1 MAIDMISE
9 APSLAAS
16 PRISFSHDLTTT
28 NTNTNTNIHD
38 YPQVQEPLFS
48 TSEFDFCVSSSTD
61 TETSSADELFSDGLI
76 RPIQLQEKFV
86 TCSKQTPLSKKTQK
100 LVNSTPPLPQN
111 DQNDQNPKQEI
122 KSEHQKKNSF
132 WGIKRSSSVHCV
144 NSHKKS
150 SSFWSLPL
158 LSRSNSTGSVPN
170 SKKQSTLQLKQI
182 KNSSSVPASYYTYP
196 SAQKPPLRKN
206 YGAAGP
212 NYGNGIRVSP
222 VINVASQNL
231 FGLGSLFR
239 NGKHQ
244 KSKK

>member
-9 APSLAAS
+9 PPSLATS
-16 PRISFSHDLTTT
+16 PRISFSHNLSTT
-28 NTNTNTNIHD
+28 NIQN
-38 YPQVQEPLFS
+38 YPQVQEAGS
-48 TSEFDFCVSSSTD
+48 SSSEFDFCISNSTD
-61 TETSSADELFSDGLI
+61 TETSSADELFSHGLI

-86 TCSKQTPLSKKTQK
+86 TCTKHVPLSKTI
-100 LVNSTPPLPQN
+100 VNSLPPPPIPQN
-111 DQNDQNPKQEI
+111 DQNDHTPKQ
-122 KSEHQKKNSF
+122 QKNHSF

-144 NSHKKS
+144 NSKKS

-170 SKKQSTLQLKQI
+170 SKKQTTLQLKQI
-182 KNSSSVPASYYTYP
+182 KNSSAPTSFYTFP
-196 SAQKPPLRKN
+196 SSQKPPLRKN
-206 YGAAGP
+206 YGAGGA

-222 VINVASQNL
+222 VLNVASQNL

-239 NGKHQ
+239 NGKNK

>member
-9 APSLAAS
+9 APSLATS
-16 PRISFSHDLTTT
+16 PRISFSNDLSAAA
-28 NTNTNTNIHD
+28 NANSHD
-38 YPQVQEPLFS
+38 YPQVQESLS
-48 TSEFDFCVSSSTD
+48 SSSEFDFCISNSTD

-76 RPIQLQEKFV
+76 RPIQLQEKFI
-86 TCSKQTPLSKKTQK
+86 TCSKQVPLSKKTQT
-100 LVNSTPPLPQN
+100 VPPLPQN
-111 DQNDQNPKQEI
+111 DQSSKQEI
-122 KSEHQKKNSF
+122 KSDQQKNHSF

-144 NSHKKS
+144 NTHKKS

-170 SKKQSTLQLKQI
+170 SKQKQSTMQLKQI
-182 KNSSSVPASYYTYP
+182 KNSSAPVSFYTFP
-196 SAQKPPLRKN
+196 SSQKPPLRKH

-212 NYGNGIRVSP
+212 NYGTGIRISP
-222 VINVASQNL
+222 VLNVASQNL

-239 NGKHQ
+239 NGKHK

>member
-1 MAIDMISE
+1 MAIDMISK
-9 APSLAAS
+9 APSLATS

-28 NTNTNTNIHD
+28 NTNNIHD
-38 YPQVQEPLFS
+38 YPKVQEPGFS
-48 TSEFDFCVSSSTD
+48 TSEFDFCISSNTD
-61 TETSSADELFSDGLI
+61 TETSSADELFSDGII

-86 TCSKQTPLSKKTQK
+86 ACSKHGSLSKKTPT
-100 LVNSTPPLPQN
+100 LVNYHPPLPQN
-111 DQNDQNPKQEI
+111 DLNPKQEI
-122 KSEHQKKNSF
+122 KSEQQKNHSF

-182 KNSSSVPASYYTYP
+182 KNSSAAPANCYTYP
-196 SAQKPPLRKN
+196 SAQKPPLKKN
-206 YGAAGP
+206 YGAAGA

-222 VINVASQNL
+222 VLNVASPNL

-239 NGKHQ
+239 NGKHK

>member
-9 APSLAAS
+9 APSLTTS
-16 PRISFSHDLTTT
+16 PRISFSHNLCHK
-28 NTNTNTNIHD
+28 NSNIQD
-38 YPQVQEPLFS
+38 YQQVQESLSSSP
-48 TSEFDFCVSSSTD
+48 EFDFCISNSTD

-86 TCSKQTPLSKKTQK
+86 TSSIQVPLSKKTQT
-100 LVNSTPPLPQN
+100 LVNSVPPHPQK
-111 DQNDQNPKQEI
+111 DQNSKQEI
-122 KSEHQKKNSF
+122 KKNPNSNSF

-144 NSHKKS
+144 NTHKKS

-170 SKKQSTLQLKQI
+170 SKKQSNLQLKQI
-182 KNSSSVPASYYTYP
+182 KNSSAPASFYTFP
-196 SAQKPPLRKN
+196 SSQKPPLRKN
-206 YGAAGP
+206 YGATGP
-212 NYGNGIRVSP
+212 NYGNGIRISP
-222 VINVASQNL
+222 VLNVASQNL

-239 NGKHQ
+239 NGKHK

>member
-1 MAIDMISE
+1 MISE
-9 APSLAAS
+9 APSLATS

-28 NTNTNTNIHD
+28 NANIHD
-38 YPQVQEPLFS
+38 YPQVQEPGSS
-48 TSEFDFCVSSSTD
+48 TSEFDFCINSNTD

-86 TCSKQTPLSKKTQK
+86 TCSKQIPLSKKTQT
-100 LVNSTPPLPQN
+100 LVNSLPPLP
-111 DQNDQNPKQEI
+111 QNDQNPKQEI
-122 KSEHQKKNSF
+122 KSDQQKNHSF

-182 KNSSSVPASYYTYP
+182 KNSSSTQASFYTYP
-196 SAQKPPLRKN
+196 SSQKPPLRKN
-206 YGAAGP
+206 YGATGP
-212 NYGNGIRVSP
+212 NYGNGIRISP
-222 VINVASQNL
+222 VLNVASQNL

-239 NGKHQ
+239 NGKHK